1 MTKLDEATLTSQG
14 QISIPKKVRE
24 RLHLEKGNK
33 VIFLEDEK
41 GQIVIQEAET
51 PIEFS
56 RADWDKFLAKTQK
69 EPVTRTHGK
78 KEALRHLDKLTHKK

>member
-56 RADWDKFLAKTQK
+56 REDWARFLARTER
-69 EPVTRTHGK
+69 EPVTRARSKG
-78 KEALRHLDKLTHKK
+78 EALHHLDRLRHKR

>member
-1 MTKLDEATLTSQG
+1 MVKLDEATLTGQG

-33 VIFLEDEK
+33 VLFFEDER
-41 GQIVIQEAET
+41 GQIVIQDAEA

-56 RADWDKFLAKTQK
+56 RAEWARFLAKTER
-69 EPVTRTHGK
+69 EPVTRAHSK
-78 KEALRHLDKLTHKK
+78 SEALRHLDKLRHKK